1 MKFVEMQV
9 VTVRALLPTDW
20 TRVSEIY
27 KSGIATGIATFET
40 QVPEWELWDKNHFQF
55 ARIVATKNNHVIGW
69 TALSPVS
76 SRCVY
81 GGVAEIS
88 VYIDENHRGQG
99 IGNTLLKNLITQS
112 EENSIWTLQ
121 AGIFTEN
128 IASIKLHESL
138 GFRIVGYRERIGKL
152 KNTWKDN
159 FILERRSEKVG
170 ID

>member
-88 VYIDENHRGQG
+88 VYIDENHRGQ
-99 IGNTLLKNLITQS
+99 
-112 EENSIWTLQ
+112 
-121 AGIFTEN
+121 
-128 IASIKLHESL
+128 
-138 GFRIVGYRERIGKL
+138 
-152 KNTWKDN
+152 
-159 FILERRSEKVG
+159 
-170 ID
+170 